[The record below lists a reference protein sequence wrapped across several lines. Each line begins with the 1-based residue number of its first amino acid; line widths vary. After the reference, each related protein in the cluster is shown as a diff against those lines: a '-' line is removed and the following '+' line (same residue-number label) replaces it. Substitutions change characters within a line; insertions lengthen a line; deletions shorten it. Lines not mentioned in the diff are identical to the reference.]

1 MKKSTQK
8 STPDVNQEHFKN
20 AEKWNGAAALIGS
33 TAAFVSYGFTGH
45 LIPGVL

>member
-1 MKKSTQK
+1 MKKSTQQ
-8 STPDVNQEHFKN
+8 TPDINQEHFKI
-20 AEKWNGAAALIGS
+20 AEKLNGAAALIGC

>member
-8 STPDVNQEHFKN
+8 STPDLNQEHFKS
-20 AEKWNGAAALIGS
+20 AEKLNGAAALIGC
-33 TAAFVSYGFTGH
+33 TAAFISYGFTGH

>member
-1 MKKSTQK
+1 MNNDT
-8 STPDVNQEHFKN
+8 NQDHFKV
-20 AEKWNGAAALIGS
+20 AELWNGAAALIGC